1 MNRENHELMTRRTA
15 LSVQQAPCGCKSPV
29 FLTSVKITFCML
41 MLAAG
46 LAAGCG
52 AARPSKYY
60 QLTVPGAP
68 VPVANPNP
76 LPITLLIGRMTG
88 SALYRED
95 QIVFSSGGQ
104 SMGTYE
110 YHRWAEPPTEMIA
123 EILLRQLRASGQ
135 YRGVYTLRSDIHGD
149 FLLHGRL
156 YDFKEISGSSMV
168 ARVTMELELRNI
180 KAGTTVW
187 SSSTRMTSPQAE
199 KTSALSL
206 RLWTK
211 TSSRAL
217 PNAALAWTNTLRPIR
232 RRSPRRLHPRLLTE
246 IS

>member
-1 MNRENHELMTRRTA
+1 MNRENHELLTRRTG
-15 LSVQQAPCGCKSPV
+15 LSPQQAPCGYKSRD
-29 FLTSVKITFCML
+29 FLTSVKIVFCML

-60 QLTVPGAP
+60 QLTVPGDLAP
-68 VPVANPNP
+68 AANPNP

-95 QIVFSSGGQ
+95 QIVYSSGGQ

-156 YDFKEISGSSMV
+156 YDFKEVSGNPMV
-168 ARVTMELELRNI
+168 ARVSMELELRNI

-187 SSSTRMTSPQAE
+187 TQFYTHDEPTSG
-199 KTSALSL
+199 KDVSAVV
-206 RLWTK
+206 
-211 TSSRAL
+211 
-217 PNAALAWTNTLRPIR
+217 AALDKNVQQGIAECRASLEQYFAA
-232 RRSPRRLHPRLLTE
+232 HPPAQPSQTAP
-246 IS
+246 